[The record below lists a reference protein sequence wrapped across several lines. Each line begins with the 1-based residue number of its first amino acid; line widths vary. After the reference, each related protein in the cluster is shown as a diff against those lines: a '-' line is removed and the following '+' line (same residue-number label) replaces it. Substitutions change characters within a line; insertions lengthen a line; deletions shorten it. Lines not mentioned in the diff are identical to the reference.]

1 MSQIKTGTQIPHREL
16 REEHIPRQGAEWSKI
31 VPFAS
36 TFNAYE
42 QLGGFKP
49 AAIAGNKKAQDLS
62 ACSLNDLRAA
72 LFFEYRRYNHF
83 GYDPDNQAMVHL
95 HALVEEIRQ
104 RIQNGEHL
112 RASET

>member
-1 MSQIKTGTQIPHREL
+1 MAQW
-16 REEHIPRQGAEWSKI
+16 AKI

-49 AAIAGNKKAQDLS
+49 AAFAGNEKAQDLS
-62 ACSLNDLRAA
+62 GCSLTDLRAA

-83 GYDPDNQAMVHL
+83 GYDPDPQAMVHI
-95 HALVEEIRQ
+95 HALVEEIRR

-112 RASET
+112 RGAEA